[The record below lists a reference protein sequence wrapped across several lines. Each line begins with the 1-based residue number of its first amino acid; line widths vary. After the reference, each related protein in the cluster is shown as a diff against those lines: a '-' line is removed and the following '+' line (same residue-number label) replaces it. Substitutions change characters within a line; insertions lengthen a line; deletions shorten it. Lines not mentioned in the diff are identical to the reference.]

1 VGGKGE
7 LLPKLP
13 IHLVAAG
20 RQGGAEQGGAV
31 RWRLGPEA
39 GN

>member
-13 IHLVAAG
+13 IRLVAAG
-20 RQGGAEQGGAV
+20 RQDRVGEARNQDGGV
-31 RWRLGPEA
+31 V
-39 GN
+39 